1 MNSSHS
7 VSTTQLRC
15 SEADCG
21 TTVARE
27 YRGYLCPTCGN
38 LLQAAT
44 DPVPVEAER
53 LKAIWRERRASNN
66 KLDASGVWRFREF
79 LPDTPEEAVVTLFE
93 GNVPLL
99 PGQKTAV
106 YAGVEHLWF
115 KHLGWNPTGSFKDLG
130 MTAAVTE
137 ARRQGAKM
145 VACAS
150 TGNTAASMAAY
161 AARANLR
168 ARVYLPRGLTSM
180 AKLAQALDFGAEIQY
195 VDGNFDD
202 ALRTLIAETDT
213 SIYFLNSINPFR
225 IEGQKTAI
233 FHMLD
238 QMDWDAPDFIVL
250 PGGNLGNSAAFGKA
264 IQELSD
270 FGLLPHIPRMVI
282 VQARGSNALVRTL
295 RAGGKDLEVV
305 PDPQTMATAIRIG
318 EPKSWKKAL
327 KAVHFTNGLVL
338 DVDDDEIMAAK
349 VELGRDG
356 IGSEPAS
363 ATTLA
368 GIRNLV
374 AEGVIPPQARIVAF
388 LTGHALKDTD
398 AILRSVGRP
407 DG

>member
-1 MNSSHS
+1 
-7 VSTTQLRC
+7 
-15 SEADCG
+15 
-21 TTVARE
+21 VARE

-38 LLQAAT
+38 LLQAVT
-44 DPVPVEAER
+44 DPGPATPEQ
-53 LKAIWRERRASNN
+53 LKQLWRERRMSNG

-79 LPDTPEEAVVTLFE
+79 LPAVAEDAVVTLFE

-99 PGQKTAV
+99 PGQKTAA
-106 YAGVEHLWF
+106 YAGVERLWF

-130 MTAAVTE
+130 MTMAVTE
-137 ARRQGAKM
+137 ARRQGATA

-168 ARVYLPRGLTSM
+168 ARVYLPRGGASM
-180 AKLAQALDFGAEIQY
+180 PKLAQALDFGAEIQY
-195 VDGNFDD
+195 VEGNFDD
-202 ALRTLIAETDT
+202 ALRQLIGEQDAGL
-213 SIYFLNSINPFR
+213 YFLNSINPFR

-233 FHMLD
+233 FNLLD
-238 QMDWDAPDFIVL
+238 QMDWNAPDFIVL

-264 IQELSD
+264 IQELAN
-270 FGLLPHIPRMVI
+270 FGLLPRVPRMVI
-282 VQARGSNALVRTL
+282 VQARGSNALVRTV
-295 RAGGKDLEVV
+295 RGGGEALEVV
-305 PDPQTMATAIRIG
+305 LDPQTMATAIRIG
-318 EPKSWKKAL
+318 EPKSWKKAVRAL
-327 KAVHFTNGLVL
+327 RFTGGLVI

-349 VELGRDG
+349 QMLGHDG

-374 AEGVIPPQARIVAF
+374 AEGTIGRDARVVAF

>member
-374 AEGVIPPQARIVAF
+374 AEGVIPPKARIVAF